1 MNLDSLREW
10 LIARGIP
17 SEELDE
23 VSEPPVIR
31 DIGEAL
37 TLSLQNDDMIG
48 AVLVELMIQIA
59 ELQAE
64 VSVLKGGKA

>member
-1 MNLDSLREW
+1 MKLESLREW
-10 LIARGIP
+10 LIAKGIP
-17 SEELDE
+17 AMELDE

-48 AVLVELMIQIA
+48 AVLVEMMLQIA

-64 VSVLKGGKA
+64 VSALKGGNA